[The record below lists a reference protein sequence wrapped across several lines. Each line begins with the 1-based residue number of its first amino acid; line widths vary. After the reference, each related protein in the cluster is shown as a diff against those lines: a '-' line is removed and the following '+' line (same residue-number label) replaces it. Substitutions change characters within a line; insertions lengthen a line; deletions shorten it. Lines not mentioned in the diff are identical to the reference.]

1 MLANGLTILFIG
13 KNTSAVLGW
22 AGSIAYL
29 LAYLLLSL
37 NKLKQDHKAYHYLN
51 IAGAIGLTLNAIF
64 LQDYP
69 NVIVNIA
76 WAVIALIAI
85 LTIVRRRRD

>member
-1 MLANGLTILFIG
+1 MPVHIFLFLG
-13 KNTSAVLGW
+13 KNTSAFLGW

-29 LAYLLLSL
+29 FAYLLLAL
-37 NKLKQDHKAYHYLN
+37 NKLKPDHKAYHYLN
-51 IAGAIGLTLNAIF
+51 VAGATGLTLNAIF

-76 WAVIALIAI
+76 WGVIALIAI
-85 LTIVRRRRD
+85 LTIVRRKRG

>member
-1 MLANGLTILFIG
+1 MAAPGLILIFIG
-13 KNTSAVLGW
+13 KNTSALLGW

-51 IAGAIGLTLNAIF
+51 IAGATGLTLNAIF

-76 WAVIALIAI
+76 WGVIALTAI
-85 LTIVRRRRD
+85 LTIVRRRRG